1 VYRIQSDILQEL
13 AECSSS
19 PPEGVKVQLVD
30 ESSLYKWEVSIDGPS
45 QSVYSVSPASCPSY
59 NTNPNNSPQGG
70 HFKLHLNFPT
80 DYPFKPPV
88 VNFATKIYHPNVT
101 NDDKGSMCL
110 GMLRADQWK
119 PPNKVS
125 AVLLLIRQLMLE
137 PDIDNAVEM
146 SIADQYKNNKKEFE
160 KTAKDWIKRYAV
172 KK

>member
-1 VYRIQSDILQEL
+1 M
-13 AECSSS
+13 
-19 PPEGVKVQLVD
+19 
-30 ESSLYKWEVSIDGPS
+30 
-45 QSVYSVSPASCPSY
+45 
-59 NTNPNNSPQGG
+59 
-70 HFKLHLNFPT
+70 
-80 DYPFKPPV
+80 
-88 VNFATKIYHPNVT
+88 T

-146 SIADQYKNNKKEFE
+146 SIADQYKNNRKEFE

>member
-1 VYRIQSDILQEL
+1 
-13 AECSSS
+13 
-19 PPEGVKVQLVD
+19 
-30 ESSLYKWEVSIDGPS
+30 
-45 QSVYSVSPASCPSY
+45 
-59 NTNPNNSPQGG
+59 
-70 HFKLHLNFPT
+70 
-80 DYPFKPPV
+80 
-88 VNFATKIYHPNVT
+88 
-101 NDDKGSMCL
+101 MCL

>member
-1 VYRIQSDILQEL
+1 
-13 AECSSS
+13 
-19 PPEGVKVQLVD
+19 
-30 ESSLYKWEVSIDGPS
+30 
-45 QSVYSVSPASCPSY
+45 
-59 NTNPNNSPQGG
+59 
-70 HFKLHLNFPT
+70 
-80 DYPFKPPV
+80 
-88 VNFATKIYHPNVT
+88 
-101 NDDKGSMCL
+101 MCL

-146 SIADQYKNNKKEFE
+146 SIADQYKNNRKEFE

>member
-1 VYRIQSDILQEL
+1 
-13 AECSSS
+13 
-19 PPEGVKVQLVD
+19 
-30 ESSLYKWEVSIDGPS
+30 
-45 QSVYSVSPASCPSY
+45 
-59 NTNPNNSPQGG
+59 
-70 HFKLHLNFPT
+70 
-80 DYPFKPPV
+80 
-88 VNFATKIYHPNVT
+88 
-101 NDDKGSMCL
+101 
-110 GMLRADQWK
+110 MLRADQWK